1 MKTDIKNTV
10 VKSTAPVV
18 GDAKS
23 AKIAK
28 GGDGGD
34 SKVDF
39 KLIRKGSA
47 PKLRDETQL
56 VQYELGHV
64 EGKLSLRI
72 TRVMTKMVSSLMRQF
87 L

>member
-1 MKTDIKNTV
+1 MKKDIKKIEI
-10 VKSTAPVV
+10 KSTLPDVA
-18 GDAKS
+18 DAKP
-23 AKIAK
+23 AKNTK
-28 GGDGGD
+28 SGDGGD

-39 KLIRKGSA
+39 KLVRKGSA

-72 TRVMTKMVSSLMRQF
+72 
-87 L
+87 